1 MVDSNFSFFS
11 HLVGRRGLARHPAS
25 DTAGKKRISNFEQGM
40 PNYEVFSP
48 FDIYP
53 PIFWGGF
60 YSLFDLPAMPMAGF
74 KIVFQLLINNT
85 IIITLPAPAWQAGIL
100 RFYLVNPRTLESLW
114 LYLLTNS
121 FGDVSNIN
129 ALMVYRQEEFW

>member
-60 YSLFDLPAMPMAGF
+60 YYLFD
-74 KIVFQLLINNT
+74 
-85 IIITLPAPAWQAGIL
+85 IL

-129 ALMVYRQEEFW
+129 ALMVYRQEEFWWFVHFNCFSYSIAIYTVLYVSFENQQNWFV